1 MIKADCQCLSAGGL
15 GLHTGPS
22 VGWRPVEMGQGSVH
36 VLPYELVDP
45 ECYLVLEEGIFSQFY
60 WDIKSSWCTLQ
71 ISYRY
76 LTVLS
81 DPWVLIKPLLPQ
93 TTNTWAP
100 GTWQLCHALHT
111 HTCIFEEVSGG
122 CTQWLTALILL
133 MLFAGLMTAMAGN
146 HTGVTLSPGKWGHWA
161 GQPPLN
167 TLPSTPSL
175 PAAAWYPIGVVGVL
189 SGRLCCSSGALHFK

>member
-1 MIKADCQCLSAGGL
+1 MPFCRGSWPSHRTQCGLKTRGDGTRKCACFALWTGGPGVL
-15 GLHTGPS
+15 FSTG
-22 VGWRPVEMGQGSVH
+22 GGN
-36 VLPYELVDP
+36 
-45 ECYLVLEEGIFSQFY
+45 FSQFY